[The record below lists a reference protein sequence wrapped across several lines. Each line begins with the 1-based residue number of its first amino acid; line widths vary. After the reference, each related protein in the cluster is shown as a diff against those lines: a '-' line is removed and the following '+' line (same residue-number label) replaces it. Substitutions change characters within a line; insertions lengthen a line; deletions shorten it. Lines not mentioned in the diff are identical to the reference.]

1 MTPRPRLPRRT
12 ERPIFGAVLGHA
24 LVVVSDAHLGG
35 GPPAVEE
42 ALLSFLEA
50 VPDLGDC
57 LLVNGDLFD
66 FWFSY
71 RRVIPRR
78 GFHVAA
84 ALARLRRR
92 VPIVMVGGNHDRW
105 GGDFWERDVGARFG
119 PHRMT
124 FEIGNRRV
132 AAIHGDGLMEPRM
145 RATLLHRAINH
156 PITAAVYRAIHPE
169 IGLRLV
175 DFLSPR
181 LGDHTPDD
189 ARLAEAAARQA
200 EWATRLLA
208 AEPELGLVVMGHTHR
223 PALAAPMPGRQ
234 YLNPGAWFDG
244 FRYAV
249 ATERGAELRTFSP
262 AAPLPPVPAAPR

>member
-1 MTPRPRLPRRT
+1 MTPAPRLPHRT
-12 ERPIFGAVLGHA
+12 GRSIFGAVLGHT
-24 LVVVSDAHLGG
+24 LVIVSDAHLGVA
-35 GPPAVEE
+35 PPAIEE
-42 ALLSFLEA
+42 TLLSFLEA
-50 VPDLGDC
+50 VPGLGDC

-71 RRVIPRR
+71 ARVIPRR

-105 GGDFWERDVGARFG
+105 GGDFWERDVGVQFD
-119 PHRMT
+119 PHRLT
-124 FEIGNRRV
+124 FDLGARRV
-132 AAIHGDGLMEPRM
+132 AAIHGDGLTEPRM

-169 IGLRLV
+169 IGLRIV
-175 DFLSPR
+175 DFLSPH
-181 LGDHTPDD
+181 LGDHTPTP
-189 ARLAEAAARQA
+189 ARLGVAAARQA
-200 EWATRLLA
+200 EWAARLLA
-208 AEPELGLVVMGHTHR
+208 AEPEIGLLVMGHTHL
-223 PALAAPMPGRQ
+223 PALSSPLPGRQ

-249 ATERGAELRTFSP
+249 ATETGAELRRFNS
-262 AAPLPPVPAAPR
+262 AEPLPPAPSAPQ

>member
-1 MTPRPRLPRRT
+1 MSHLRARLPRPR

-24 LVVVSDAHLGG
+24 LVIVSDAHLGVA
-35 GPPAVEE
+35 PPSVEE

-50 VPDLGDC
+50 VPGLGDC

-71 RRVIPRR
+71 ARVIPRR

-92 VPIVMVGGNHDRW
+92 LPIVMVGGNHDRW
-105 GGDFWERDVGARFG
+105 GGDFWERDVGVQFDPR
-119 PHRMT
+119 RLT
-124 FEIGNRRV
+124 FDIGTRRV
-132 AAIHGDGLMEPRM
+132 AAIHGDGLTEPRF

-169 IGLRLV
+169 VGLRLV

-181 LGDHTPDD
+181 LGDHTPD
-189 ARLAEAAARQA
+189 AEALADAAARQA
-200 EWATRLLA
+200 AWAERLLA
-208 AEPELGLVVMGHTHR
+208 AEPAVGLVVMGHTHH
-223 PALAAPMPGRQ
+223 PALASPMPGRQ

-244 FRYAV
+244 FRFAV
-249 ATERGAELRTFSP
+249 ATEHNAELRTFS
-262 AAPLPPVPAAPR
+262 